1 MKENDMLFTFTVT
14 DKQGEIKDIKNYL
27 TLLQIKLP
35 LKKFYFSIVIL
46 FSLILVILLN
56 LKFYDTQVY
65 KGIVENDV
73 IYLNVP
79 TDYLDTLINGEFLK
93 IADQKYSFKILSLGE
108 VETDKSTYTYYQMV
122 TLKVA
127 KKFRNN
133 EILTLTVYANQE
145 KIIQK
150 IKKLF

>member
-1 MKENDMLFTFTVT
+1 MD
-14 DKQGEIKDIKNYL
+14 YL

-35 LKKFYFSIVIL
+35 LKKFYFSLVIL
-46 FSLILVILLN
+46 FSLILGILLN

-122 TLKVA
+122 TLKVSE
-127 KKFRNN
+127 KFRNN